1 MGSGSGSGG
10 GVPGRGDDATEEE
23 RVEVEDLGV
32 ESSGVDSSSSGSST
46 SIAFGSSCD
55 CIGGGGSLW
64 ALRVLFAMESDTE
77 EPDDSSNV
85 RLGDRW
91 ARRTGGSA
99 KSTFGSCEVTGV
111 GGNTSTS
118 MWASDEVE
126 DRGDG
131 ERDIGRGIC
140 VGVGTVVSS
149 IFTFMLVNWPFLER
163 LRVTLDSGF
172 DFARDE
178 GGFFF
183 TGDCTIASEWRGSS
197 QTFGRPVCGPLKLR
211 IDEKCSQSWYLHASE
226 CQRF

>member
-1 MGSGSGSGG
+1 MTIFPALARFATRAARGFGNPRALRWRRVRGLSINMGSGSGSGSGG
-10 GVPGRGDDATEEE
+10 GVPGSGDDATEDE

-46 SIAFGSSCD
+46 SIAFESGCN
-55 CIGGGGSLW
+55 CIAGGGSLW
-64 ALRVLFAMESDTE
+64 ALRVLFATESDTEE

-91 ARRTGGSA
+91 TRRTGGRNE
-99 KSTFGSCEVTGV
+99 STYAGCEVTGV

-118 MWASDEVE
+118 IWGSDAVE

-140 VGVGTVVSS
+140 VGVGTIASS
-149 IFTFMLVNWPFLER
+149 IFTFVLANWPFLER

-172 DFARDE
+172 ALARDE

-183 TGDCTIASEWRGSS
+183 TGDDTIASE
-197 QTFGRPVCGPLKLR
+197 
-211 IDEKCSQSWYLHASE
+211 
-226 CQRF
+226 